1 LLLLLAAAAIHLA
14 TAFFRLEGMHFRSL
28 FLKAIMPGVMH
39 TANLS
44 SSTLLLNSSH
54 EQQDVN
60 TMPRYAEHFVG
71 TAALLGAFG
80 LVFGAMALGAWWTPH
95 CACFFLSTA
104 RLQKQLTVLRRG
116 LVIVPNYLN
125 TV

>member
-1 LLLLLAAAAIHLA
+1 MPLA
-14 TAFFRLEGMHFRSL
+14 TAFFRIEGMHFRSL

-54 EQQDVN
+54 EQQIAN
-60 TMPRYAEHFVG
+60 SMPRYAEHFVG
-71 TAALLGAFG
+71 AAALLGAFG
-80 LVFGAMALGAWWTPH
+80 LVFGAMALGAWRTPH
-95 CACFFLSTA
+95 YAFSSLSTA
-104 RLQKQLTVLRRG
+104 RLQKQLTVLCRS
-116 LVIVPNYLN
+116 LVIVPNYLS

>member
-1 LLLLLAAAAIHLA
+1 
-14 TAFFRLEGMHFRSL
+14 
-28 FLKAIMPGVMH
+28 MPGVMH

-44 SSTLLLNSSH
+44 SSNLLLNSSH

-95 CACFFLSTA
+95 CAFSSLSTA
-104 RLQKQLTVLRRG
+104 RLQKQLIVLHRG
-116 LVIVPNYLN
+116 LVIVSNYLS